1 MSRKTPSVEIN
12 NYTSIFTGSV
22 GEWYKNVGYEDS
34 LDFIRDN
41 FIKARKSFVE
51 IGYYLKHIKE
61 GELYKEGGYQNIWE
75 CAEGEFGLSAPAA
88 SNYMKMNDAYSV
100 NGNTPILDEKYN
112 GFNKSQLQEMLA
124 LTDKRREEIRPE
136 QTVREIRG
144 IAKEEKRLAEP
155 SEKEIRQYY
164 EEYIKKIDSEPR
176 TTLKERLREKYKNAG
191 GCSSSFQWSGS
202 ARGIRINQLN
212 EITWAQ
218 LVKLVARYYP
228 EKQRNRM
235 EEGEE
240 EQLPGQMKIGDYP
253 GVMPDKKK
261 SDPASECP
269 PGIGQCIRQEWGIT
283 SKQQETG
290 KEECLECWGKWR
302 MGILH
307 GLLERACAEGDER
320 TVSVLKW
327 AIFALEN
334 IGLN

>member
-164 EEYIKKIDSEPR
+164 KDYIEEMDEEPR
-176 TTLKERLREKYKNAG
+176 TTLKERLRERYKNAG
-191 GCSSSFQWSGS
+191 GNSPVQWSGS
-202 ARGIRINQLN
+202 ARGIRINQSD

-218 LVKLVARYYP
+218 LVKLVNRYCP
-228 EKQRNRM
+228 EKQRNKGKER
-235 EEGEE
+235 GE
-240 EQLPGQMKIGDYP
+240 EQLQGQMKMEDYP
-253 GVMPDKKK
+253 EVMPGKKK
-261 SDPASECP
+261 SDLTSECP
-269 PGIGQCIRQEWGIT
+269 PGIAKCIRQEWGIT
-283 SKQQETG
+283 SKQQEAG
-290 KEECLECWGKWR
+290 KKECLACWGKWR
-302 MGILH
+302 MGMLH
-307 GLLERACAEGDER
+307 ELLERACAEEDEKIML
-320 TVSVLKW
+320 VLKW
-327 AIFALEN
+327 AITALEN
-334 IGLN
+334 IG